1 MLKLFLFLVF
11 ISSISATSLNFQELL
26 NYSLLNNLQLKSS
39 KLDINLAYEN
49 KKKQEKLS
57 YGNLNYSFTAQ
68 NTNHAAYVLNA
79 KLGSKQMM
87 PSDFLNINKPKA
99 RTNYENK
106 LSYTLPIFT
115 GFNIKNEKRISQL
128 NFLANKFKYT
138 LSQKLFSLELFIA
151 YESVILAH
159 ANIKTIKESK
169 ISTFSYLH
177 YAKELYKEGLG
188 TKIDLELARVNY
200 LNIESYELEANNNL
214 TLDIEYLK
222 FLSNNYELSSVQKS
236 SFILEKYE
244 SLKYV
249 QDFALKQREDLKV
262 FNLSIKKQQSSTRIK
277 ESFYYPKI
285 GLFAQY
291 GHNSQHMDLLTK
303 EKDFYI
309 LSLNLNY
316 NLFNARNKS
325 ELEKSKI
332 NLLKINLQK
341 ENHKNLIKFQVKK
354 DYLNL
359 QTKIKVFK
367 QKKSKKDLSKKIL
380 FKSHHLYKNKLISM
394 SELLKQETKNQEN
407 NYQYLFAKFEVIIAQ
422 ARLRITSGKSLK
434 EKNND

>member
-11 ISSISATSLNFQELL
+11 ISSISASSLNFQELL
-26 NYSLLNNLQLKSS
+26 NYSLLNNIQLKSS

-49 KKKQEKLS
+49 KQEQEKLS
-57 YGNLNYSFTAQ
+57 YGNLDYSFTAQ

-79 KLGSKQMM
+79 KLGSKQMS
-87 PSDFLNINKPKA
+87 PSDFLHINNPKP

-115 GFNIKNEKRISQL
+115 GFKIKNAKRISQL
-128 NFLANKFKYT
+128 HLLANKFKHT
-138 LSQKLFSLELFIA
+138 LNEKLFSLELLIA
-151 YESVILAH
+151 YESVILAN
-159 ANIKTIKESK
+159 ANINTIKESK

-188 TKIDLELARVNY
+188 TKIDLELAKVNY

-214 TLDIEYLK
+214 TLAIEYLK
-222 FLSNNYELSSVQKS
+222 FLSNNYTITTVKKS
-236 SFILEKYE
+236 FFSLEKNE
-244 SLKYV
+244 SLKYI
-249 QDFALKQREDLKV
+249 QDLALKQREDLKV
-262 FNLSIKKQQSSTRIK
+262 FDLNIKKQKINTKIK
-277 ESFYYPKI
+277 KSFYYPNI
-285 GLFAQY
+285 SLFGQY
-291 GHNSQHMDLLTK
+291 GHNSQNIDLFTK

-316 NLFNARNKS
+316 NLFNAKNKS

-341 ENHKNLIKFQVKK
+341 EDHKNLIKFQVKK

-359 QTKIKVFK
+359 QTKIKIFK
-367 QKKSKKDLSKKIL
+367 QKKLKKDLSKNIL

-407 NYQYLFAKFEVIIAQ
+407 NYQYIFAKFEVIIAQ
-422 ARLRITSGKSLK
+422 ARLRIRSGKSLK
-434 EKNND
+434 EKNNE